1 VVRRNVIQYLLRSL
15 IDLQENVRRP
25 NSQFS
30 FRRRFTKQKLM
41 VEFLVQR
48 TQNTP
53 SLFLVKLAFD
63 LISAQEAVC

>member
-1 VVRRNVIQYLLRSL
+1 MVRRNVIQYLLRSL

-30 FRRRFTKQKLM
+30 FRRRFTKQKLK

>member
-1 VVRRNVIQYLLRSL
+1 MVRRNVIQYLWRTL

-30 FRRRFTKQKLM
+30 FRRRFTKQKFM
-41 VEFLVQR
+41 VDFLVQS

-53 SLFLVKLAFD
+53 PLFLVKLVFD
-63 LISAQEAVC
+63 LI

>member
-1 VVRRNVIQYLLRSL
+1 MVRRNVIQYLLRSL

-30 FRRRFTKQKLM
+30 FRRRFTKQKLK
-41 VEFLVQR
+41 VEFLVQG

>member
-1 VVRRNVIQYLLRSL
+1 MVRRSVIQYLWRTL

-41 VEFLVQR
+41 VDFLVQR

-53 SLFLVKLAFD
+53 PLFLVKLAFD
-63 LISAQEAVC
+63 LISAQEAAC